1 MQSIEDFVTKVAD
14 LTDVSELTWI
24 IRPDISSNSIDYIGG
39 KGNET
44 SIIIS
49 YNRTTNIIK
58 LKEYGYDKEEYEFIP
73 NSSCRVLNDD
83 YELMGELISNIRTH
97 NIINTFKDYTNVV

>member
-1 MQSIEDFVTKVAD
+1 MQTIDDFVTNV
-14 LTDVSELTWI
+14 TELTNTGNLTWV
-24 IRPDISSNSIDYIGG
+24 IRPDNSSNSIDYIGG
-39 KGNET
+39 IGNET

-49 YNRTTNIIK
+49 YNRTTDIIK

-73 NSSCRVLNDD
+73 NSSCRALNDD

-97 NIINTFKDYTNVV
+97 NIINTFKD

>member
-1 MQSIEDFVTKVAD
+1 MPSLDDFVTNV
-14 LTDVSELTWI
+14 TELTNTGNLTWE
-24 IRPDISSNSIDYIGG
+24 IRLEPSSNAINYIGG
-39 KGNET
+39 IGNET

-73 NSSCRVLNDD
+73 NSSCRPLNDD

-97 NIINTFKDYTNVV
+97 NIINTFKD